1 MGHTDLKKFHQVK
14 TQLGS
19 YEHGNLTALLFNSL
33 NQHTHTHN
41 PEIHTH
47 TTHIYIT
54 HMYMSV
60 YSWQCFQIKLPLLT

>member
-14 TQLGS
+14 PQLGS
-19 YEHGNLTALLFNSL
+19 YEHGNLTAFLFNLL

-47 TTHIYIT
+47 TTHIYII
-54 HMYMSV
+54 HMYMSM